1 LMDKRVFLFLLAVI
15 YLWGVEAMNLAS
27 INNDLTASEAS
38 RYDLVFIYG
47 VKGNRPDP
55 VNKLDT
61 MKGTFTKDMVMD
73 PPITFGLT
81 LTGEQM
87 ARIMERVEEIGFLSY
102 SSLYAPPMGPVV
114 GSVTPYSTY
123 HLKLYRDGVM
133 VKQVRMDTDRVSDDP
148 RTENLVSLFTLIMD
162 IIESTEAWKESPK
175 PRGGYC

>member
-1 LMDKRVFLFLLAVI
+1 MDKRVFLFLLAGI
-15 YLWGVEAMNLAS
+15 YLWGAEAMNLAS

-47 VKGNRPDP
+47 VKGNRLDP

-61 MKGTFTKDMVMD
+61 MRDTFTKDMVMD
-73 PPITFGLT
+73 QPITFELT
-81 LTGEQM
+81 LTDEQM
-87 ARIMERVEEIGFLSY
+87 ARITERVEEIGFLSY
-102 SSLYAPPMGPVV
+102 PSLYAPPMGPVV
-114 GSVTPYSTY
+114 GIVTPYSTY

-148 RTENLVSLFTLIMD
+148 RTENLVSLFTLIID
-162 IIESTEAWKESPK
+162 IIESTDAWKESPN